1 MKLTLGIH
9 SNYDNSKIFNQQSI
23 TQNTIE
29 VPVNPSAVKLNTPKE
44 YMKSPKGLYMLK
56 IIVNRTIKP
65 LLN

>member
-9 SNYDNSKIFNQQSI
+9 SNYDSSKIFNQQSI

>member
-1 MKLTLGIH
+1 MKLTVGIH
-9 SNYDNSKIFNQQSI
+9 SNYDSSKIFNQQSI

-29 VPVNPSAVKLNTPKE
+29 VPVNVSTVKLNTPKE